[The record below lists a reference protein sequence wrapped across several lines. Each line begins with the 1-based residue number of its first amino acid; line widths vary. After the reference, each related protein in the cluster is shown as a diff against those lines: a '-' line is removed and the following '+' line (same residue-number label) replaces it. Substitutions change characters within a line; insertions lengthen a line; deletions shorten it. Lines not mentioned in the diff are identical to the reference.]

1 MAGKLEHY
9 YIPLLYL
16 NASVFACYILYLEQG
31 DFPAILRLLEKDETA
46 AYLFLRQVRVRI
58 SSDLQFLLPHAL
70 PVLSLPHSLPLSS
83 HFDQTVLRRFS
94 QLVQKQNPAEFL
106 PFLTNNAMWRVGGNC
121 DHSSATL
128 GKAILEEYEQTQPNA
143 PESIGPLCYLH
154 YLAGDL
160 PCCVELLTQAFE
172 KQTLAFQQELK
183 NVFSVKDL
191 EVRVRFRR
199 DS

>member
-1 MAGKLEHY
+1 M
-9 YIPLLYL
+9 
-16 NASVFACYILYLEQG
+16 
-31 DFPAILRLLEKDETA
+31 
-46 AYLFLRQVRVRI
+46 
-58 SSDLQFLLPHAL
+58 
-70 PVLSLPHSLPLSS
+70 
-83 HFDQTVLRRFS
+83 
-94 QLVQKQNPAEFL
+94 QKQNPAEFL
-106 PFLTNNAMWRVGGNC
+106 PFLTNNAMWGVGGEC
-121 DHSSATL
+121 DRSSASL
-128 GKAILEEYEQTQPNA
+128 GKAILEEYEQTQPNT

-160 PCCVELLTQAFE
+160 LRCVELLTQAFE